1 MLRRFSTLVLLAL
14 LALGGRP
21 ASAANR
27 EHQQMMA
34 DIRMLQEQ
42 TQQLQLQLAALA
54 EVLKTVTAKIDEQ
67 SGVTRKAFAD
77 QKVLIDT
84 ISNDLRAVREKA
96 DDTTVRL
103 SNLSQD
109 VEAMRLAIPQQ
120 APGQPTPPVGSP
132 GQPGDQSLQPG
143 TNQAVPPAQPA
154 APGVPPQQ
162 LFQQAWADYT
172 AGQWS
177 LAIQGFDAYI
187 KTFPKSEQA
196 GDAQYYI
203 GEAYYGD
210 GKFRD
215 AVAAYDKAISDY
227 PSSKQ
232 VPGAYYKRGMALEQ
246 LGQLTQAR
254 QSYEGVI
261 KNFPNSDAAT
271 LARQALDRLNKLI
284 KR

>member
-1 MLRRFSTLVLLAL
+1 MVRPFTTLVLPALFVVSLAW
-14 LALGGRP
+14 P

-42 TQQLQLQLAALA
+42 TQQLQLQLAALSEA
-54 EVLKTVTAKIDEQ
+54 LKTVTAKIDEQ
-67 SGVTRKAFAD
+67 TGVTRKAFAD
-77 QKVLIDT
+77 QRVLIDT

-109 VEAMRLAIPQQ
+109 VEAMRLATQQ
-120 APGQPTPPVGSP
+120 GGQPSALPGPPPEGGTTAPTQTGGTPSG
-132 GQPGDQSLQPG
+132 L
-143 TNQAVPPAQPA
+143 PPAVT
-154 APGVPPQQ
+154 GSPQQ

-203 GEAYYGD
+203 GEACYGD

-215 AVAAYDKAISDY
+215 AVAAYDKVISDY

-246 LGQLTQAR
+246 LGQLSPAQ
-254 QSYEGVI
+254 QSYEAVI
-261 KNFPNSDAAT
+261 KNYPNSDAAT
-271 LARQALDRLNKLI
+271 LARQALDRVNRLI